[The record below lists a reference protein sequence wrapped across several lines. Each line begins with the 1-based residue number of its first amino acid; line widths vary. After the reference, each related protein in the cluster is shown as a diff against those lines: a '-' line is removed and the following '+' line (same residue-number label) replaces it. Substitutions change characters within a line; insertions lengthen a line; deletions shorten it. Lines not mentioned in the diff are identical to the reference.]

1 MIRIR
6 SSYQRCSVRIAV
18 LKNFAKFTGK
28 RLYQSLLFD
37 KVADLRPATLLE
49 KRFWRK
55 CFPVNFEKFLITS
68 YRIPLGD
75 CFYRI
80 SYEYS
85 RSLFFQLN
93 CENTRTMRKCGPK
106 SYYEGIKLLI
116 VNVELKQISR
126 SLQMLIF
133 LLDQRKNCFDQNILS
148 FHYFQCIKLW
158 NAYTKQK
165 CCEAKLPILDIYQ
178 MAYSYPKGTLDETN
192 YKDLVFKTAKDALLV
207 SFLNNIPVNKR

>member
-6 SSYQRCSVRIAV
+6 SSYQRCSVRIGV

-49 KRFWRK
+49 KRFWHK

-75 CFYRI
+75 CFYRK

-85 RSLFFQLN
+85 RQLFFQLN

-106 SYYEGIKLLI
+106 SSYEGIKLLI

-126 SLQMLIF
+126 SLQILIF
-133 LLDQRKNCFDQNILS
+133 LLGQRKNCFDQNILS
-148 FHYFQCIKLW
+148 FHYFQCIKYGMLIPNKNVVRQSYQSLTFIKW
-158 NAYTKQK
+158 HTVTLKEHWMEQTTKIQFSKQQK
-165 CCEAKLPILDIYQ
+165 MHYWCL
-178 MAYSYPKGTLDETN
+178 
-192 YKDLVFKTAKDALLV
+192 
-207 SFLNNIPVNKR
+207 FLIIFQ

>member
-6 SSYQRCSVRIAV
+6 SSYQRCSVRIGV

-49 KRFWRK
+49 KRFWHK

-85 RSLFFQLN
+85 RWLFFQLN
-93 CENTRTMRKCGPK
+93 CENTRAMRKCGPK
-106 SYYEGIKLLI
+106 SYYKVSNFWLLMLNWSKSHAVYRCSFFYWISAKIVWIK
-116 VNVELKQISR
+116 
-126 SLQMLIF
+126 
-133 LLDQRKNCFDQNILS
+133 
-148 FHYFQCIKLW
+148 
-158 NAYTKQK
+158 
-165 CCEAKLPILDIYQ
+165 IY
-178 MAYSYPKGTLDETN
+178 
-192 YKDLVFKTAKDALLV
+192 
-207 SFLNNIPVNKR
+207 